1 MDEIRNDELTSGLV
15 ISEEV
20 IASIAM
26 SAAEDVEGVS
36 SFATR
41 PTDVQTVFKVG
52 GKSLKHVKVTTID
65 NEIKLHLFINIANNA
80 KIPVVCSAV
89 QHAVKNAVQSMTGR
103 IVTKVNVSIAGI
115 DFNEPTELQKQ

>member
-1 MDEIRNDELTSGLV
+1 MEEKRNDELTSGLV

-26 SAAEDVEGVS
+26 SAAEDIKGVS

-41 PTDVQTVFKVG
+41 PADVQTVFKVG
-52 GKSLKHVKVTTID
+52 GKSLKHVKVTTVD

-80 KIPVVCSAV
+80 KIPIVCSNLQRAVKDAV
-89 QHAVKNAVQSMTGR
+89 QAMTGR
-103 IVTKVNVSIAGI
+103 VVTKVNVSVAGI
-115 DFNEPTELQKQ
+115 DFNEPKEIQE

>member
-1 MDEIRNDELTSGLV
+1 MEEKRNDELTSGLV

-26 SAAEDVEGVS
+26 SAAEDIEGVS

-41 PTDVQTVFKVG
+41 PADVQTVFKVG
-52 GKSLKHVKVTTID
+52 GKSLKHVKVITVD

-80 KIPVVCSAV
+80 KIPIVCANLQRAVKDAV
-89 QHAVKNAVQSMTGR
+89 QAMTGR
-103 IVTKVNVSIAGI
+103 VVTKVNVSVAGI
-115 DFNEPTELQKQ
+115 DFNEPKEIQE